1 MSDATPIHG
10 HCEPRFAAVQEAF
23 AKNFD
28 EGLEV
33 GASFCAVLDGKAVVD
48 LWAGDADG
56 EGHPWQRDT
65 LVNVYSTTKVM
76 AALCTLMAAER
87 GQIDLDAPV
96 ATLWPEFAA
105 AGKGAIP
112 VTQLLSHTS
121 GLAGWA
127 EPLSVADVCDWE
139 RSTRLL
145 AAQEPFWEPG
155 TASGY
160 HALTHGHLLGE
171 VVRRATGRTLG
182 TFFREEVAEPLG
194 VDFHIGTPPECDPRV
209 GKLVAP
215 AGSSLAAG
223 PIQPGSVAAR
233 VLGNPPMSGEDA
245 NSVAWRRAEIPA
257 ANGHGNARSVAR
269 VAGALARGGEQDG
282 VHLLSEAMLARAI
295 TEQSY
300 GPDLVLGVPIRFGLG
315 FGLPSKE
322 MPIGP
327 NPRTFFWGGWGG
339 SLVVV
344 DLDARLG
351 FAYVM
356 NRMGATTLGDTRAFG
371 PALALF
377 TALAS

>member
-10 HCEPRFAAVQEAF
+10 HCDPRFAAVQEAF

-33 GASFCAVLDGKAVVD
+33 GASFSAVLEGETVVD

-96 ATLWPEFAA
+96 AELWPEFAA
-105 AGKGAIP
+105 AGKGSIP
-112 VTQLLSHTS
+112 VTQILSHTS
-121 GLAGWA
+121 GVAGWA
-127 EPLSVADVCDWE
+127 EPITVEEVCDWE
-139 RSTRLL
+139 RSTSLL

-171 VVRRATGRTLG
+171 VLRRATGRSLG
-182 TFFREEVAEPLG
+182 TFFREEVAEPLS
-194 VDFHIGTPPECDPRV
+194 VDFHIGTPPECDARV

-215 AGSSLAAG
+215 VGSALASG

-233 VLGNPPMSGEDA
+233 VLGNPPLTGEAA
-245 NSVAWRRAEIPA
+245 NAVAWRRAEIPA

-269 VAGALARGGEQDG
+269 VAGVLARGGEQDG
-282 VHLLSEAMLARAI
+282 VRLLSEAALARAMC
-295 TEQSY
+295 EYSY
-300 GPDLVLGVPIRFGLG
+300 GQDLVLGVPIRFGLG